1 MSDYTLSYSR
11 QKKLEEEETIL
22 DEEVNK
28 AKVINS
34 FDGTTLDGSLKELN
48 DFVSDGTVRDW
59 IVTHPLMIVP
69 VSFIFMLLTDITIVL
84 LIAIIVSVV
93 THQQP
98 NLAMGVALFL
108 LLLLPS
114 IIISFS
120 ICDKIFVRHD
130 RFEKLKEKTLGSGYE
145 IPKDIIDC
153 PIEIKEELWHRLECG
168 YLFFSYNSNSHTL
181 RYFDKNG
188 EEDCVKITGFVNVL
202 HTVYSSEEF
211 KYFEEQLTNDTM
223 YRIVDILTDKAFKGE
238 KDGN

>member
-1 MSDYTLSYSR
+1 MSDYTISYSR
-11 QKKLEEEETIL
+11 QKQLEKEETLL

-28 AKVINS
+28 AKVINR
-34 FDGTTLDGSLKELN
+34 FDGTTLEGSLKELN
-48 DFVSDGTVRDW
+48 EFVSDGSIRDW
-59 IVTHPLMIVP
+59 IISHPLMIVP
-69 VSFIFMLLTDITIVL
+69 VSLIFMLLTDIAIVL
-84 LIAIIVSVV
+84 LIVIIVSVV

-98 NLAMGVALFL
+98 NLAMGGALFL
-108 LLLLPS
+108 LLLIPS

-120 ICDKIFVRHD
+120 ICDEIFGRPN
-130 RFEKLKEKTLGSGYE
+130 RFKKLKEKTLGSGYE

-223 YRIVDILTDKAFKGE
+223 YRIVDILTDKAFKE
-238 KDGN
+238 

>member
-34 FDGTTLDGSLKELN
+34 FDGTTLEGSLKELN

-69 VSFIFMLLTDITIVL
+69 VSLIFMLLTDITIVL

-98 NLAMGVALFL
+98 NLAMGGALFL

-120 ICDKIFVRHD
+120 ICDEIFVRHN

-188 EEDCVKITGFVNVL
+188 EEDCVKITGFVNIL

-223 YRIVDILTDKAFKGE
+223 YKIVDILTDKAFKG
-238 KDGN
+238 